1 MIDHMANIHQDSET
15 VGSIDSSLSGLSE
28 HYLFQ
33 VVILNPYTVSGITLY
48 RQQHGAKDEG
58 W

>member
-1 MIDHMANIHQDSET
+1 LDSET
-15 VGSIDSSLSGLSE
+15 VGSIDSFLSGLSE

-33 VVILNPYTVSGITLY
+33 VVILNPYTVSGITTLY
-48 RQQHGAKDEG
+48 QQQHGAKDEG